1 MATSAKR
8 TKAPQKKNTKP
19 VQKAR
24 VGRVDVAVSRG
35 VAVPTIVEWIRERV
49 RLGRLVPG
57 QRLVEADI
65 IRELSATR
73 SRVREALQRLANEGV
88 VTIEEFKGASVK
100 HLTRDE
106 VFQLY
111 RTRMALEGM
120 AAGECAANASRDIK
134 TKLAQLQNE
143 LNELEHSGDH
153 GRFAQLNDAWHRMI
167 VDGSGNAY
175 IKGFVERLRVPVY
188 RLLFSNFYTARR
200 IDNANAGHKQITA
213 AIVAGNAIE
222 AERLMRDHIA
232 EGLEAV
238 NSLGGE
244 FFN

>member
-19 VQKAR
+19 AQKAR
-24 VGRVDVAVSRG
+24 ASKPVSRG
-35 VAVPTIVEWIRERV
+35 VAVPAIVEWIRERV

-111 RTRMALEGM
+111 RARMALEGM
-120 AAGECAANASRDIK
+120 AARECAASASRDVK
-134 TKLAQLQNE
+134 AKLAQLQNE

-153 GRFAQLNDAWHRMI
+153 GRFAQLNDAWHRLI

-213 AIVAGNAIE
+213 AIVAGNASE